1 MPVNVYKMRHF
12 YGIPTLVKPF
22 RQAERS
28 VLGPL
33 GKTKSIENNNKK
45 KKKGKLPIWLLAFVT
60 KI

>member
-28 VLGPL
+28 ALGPL
-33 GKTKSIENNNKK
+33 GKTKSIENNKKNKQT
-45 KKKGKLPIWLLAFVT
+45 GKLPIWLLAFVT